1 MKTTPD
7 ISLPLVRHIGNPH
20 EYDGD
25 DIEEVDDAH
34 DDWLD
39 SLMTIEVLT
48 VETIGNYKVIV
59 RSEQ

>member
-7 ISLPLVRHIGNPH
+7 ISEPLVRHIGNPH
-20 EYDGD
+20 EHDGD

>member
-7 ISLPLVRHIGNPH
+7 ISEPLVRHIGNPH
-20 EYDGD
+20 EHDG
-25 DIEEVDDAH
+25 EEVDDAD

-39 SLMTIEVLT
+39 SLITIEVLT